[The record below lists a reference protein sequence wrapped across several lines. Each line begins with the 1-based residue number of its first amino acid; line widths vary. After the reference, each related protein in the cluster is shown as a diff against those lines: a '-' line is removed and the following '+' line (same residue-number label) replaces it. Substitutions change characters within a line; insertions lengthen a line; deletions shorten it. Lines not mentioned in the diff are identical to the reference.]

1 MKTRRY
7 VAPSMREALFQIRRE
22 LGPDAAILAQRPVA
36 QGVEVTV
43 ALDYRP
49 EPHPVRPAAVQERA
63 PVPAPLP
70 QPANPPMPSAVQ
82 ELAPTARAAW
92 PAPSPPR
99 PDSPFGAALL
109 RVADERARNER
120 SAAAASASRA
130 DPARALVAAAR
141 GLRVVR
147 SQDPGLLTMRREV
160 RVLRQLLERQFASL
174 AWDDLARRQ
183 PLHAA
188 VLRDFET
195 MHFAPDVAR
204 ALVARIPSDTRSRYS
219 FGIATALLA
228 KNMPVAES
236 DHLLEGGCWALVG
249 PTGAGKTTTVAKL
262 AARWADTHGP
272 DSVGIIG
279 IDGYRIG
286 AREQL
291 RAHARL
297 LGVKMRIAATARD
310 LGKAL
315 ESMQGRRLVLI
326 DTAGLGQRDLRMGE
340 QQALMAS
347 APGRFRT
354 LLVLPATAELAVL
367 DEIVRAHAA
376 LAPAGCILTK
386 VDESPG
392 LAPALSAVMR
402 ANLELFYMCDGQRGP
417 ENLHHAGAKRPWLV
431 WQATK
436 PRHRAAAATAPQ
448 PVANAL

>member
-1 MKTRRY
+1 
-7 VAPSMREALFQIRRE
+7 MREALFQIRRE
-22 LGPDAAILAQRPVA
+22 LGPDAAILSHRQVA

-49 EPHPVRPAAVQERA
+49 ETEGAQPAFVPQQAPAPAAS
-63 PVPAPLP
+63 P
-70 QPANPPMPSAVQ
+70 
-82 ELAPTARAAW
+82 ARAAVPE
-92 PAPSPPR
+92 PAPAPAPAARIVPPAHPPPR
-99 PDSPFGAALL
+99 PESPFGAALL
-109 RVADERARNER
+109 RVADARAQHERS
-120 SAAAASASRA
+120 SAAAPRTSAV
-130 DPARALVAAAR
+130 PARASVAAAR

-147 SQDPGLLTMRREV
+147 AQDPGMLTMRREV
-160 RVLRQLLERQFASL
+160 RVLRQLLEKQFASL

-195 MHFAPDVAR
+195 MNFAPDVAR
-204 ALVARIPSDTRSRYS
+204 AMVGRIPADTRSRYS

-228 KNMPVAES
+228 KNMPIADS
-236 DHLLEGGCWALVG
+236 DLLLEGGCWALVG

-262 AARWADTHGP
+262 AARWAGTHGP
-272 DSVGIIG
+272 DSVGLIG
-279 IDGYRIG
+279 IDGYRVG

-291 RAHARL
+291 RAHARII
-297 LGVKMRIAATARD
+297 GVKMRVADTARD

-315 ESMQGRRLVLI
+315 ESMSGRRLVLI
-326 DTAGLGQRDLRMGE
+326 DTAGLGQRDLRMAE

-376 LAPAGCILTK
+376 LVPAGCILTK

-402 ANLELFYMCDGQRGP
+402 ARLELYYMCDGQRGP
-417 ENLHHAGAKRPWLV
+417 ENLHFAGAKRPWLV

-436 PRHRAAAATAPQ
+436 PRHRASGATAPQ
-448 PVANAL
+448 SVASAL

>member
-1 MKTRRY
+1 VKTRRF
-7 VAPSMREALFQIRRE
+7 VAPTMREALFQIRRE
-22 LGPDAAILAQRPVA
+22 LGPDAAILAQRPLA

-49 EPHPVRPAAVQERA
+49 EPEPERNAPPRPVSA
-63 PVPAPLP
+63 PVPAPA
-70 QPANPPMPSAVQ
+70 QAASPAPAA
-82 ELAPTARAAW
+82 APAPAARVAW
-92 PAPSPPR
+92 PAPPPPR

-109 RVADERARNER
+109 RVADARAQNGR
-120 SAAAASASRA
+120 SAVAAPRS
-130 DPARALVAAAR
+130 DPARATAAAAR

-204 ALVARIPSDTRSRYS
+204 ALVARIPADTRSRYS

-228 KNMPVAES
+228 KNMPVAGS
-236 DHLLEGGCWALVG
+236 DRLLEGGCWALVG

-262 AARWADTHGP
+262 AARWVDAHGP

-279 IDGYRIG
+279 IDGYRVG

-297 LGVKMRIAATARD
+297 LGVKMRVAATPRD

-347 APGRFRT
+347 APGRFGT

-402 ANLELFYMCDGQRGP
+402 ASLELFYMCDGQRGP
-417 ENLHHAGAKRPWLV
+417 ENLHFAGAKRPWLV

-436 PRHRAAAATAPQ
+436 PRHRAAAVHAPE

>member
-1 MKTRRY
+1 
-7 VAPSMREALFQIRRE
+7 MREALVEIRRMQ
-22 LGPDAAILAQRPVA
+22 GPDAVIVSQRQLP

-49 EPHPVRPAAVQERA
+49 EDGAARPAPPPARAAEPAPAAVVA
-63 PVPAPLP
+63 PVPAPP
-70 QPANPPMPSAVQ
+70 PARLVRPVP
-82 ELAPTARAAW
+82 AA
-92 PAPSPPR
+92 PPR
-99 PDSPFGAALL
+99 PETGFGAALV
-109 RVADERARNER
+109 RVADARAQRAQVQTAAPPAAPAR
-120 SAAAASASRA
+120 TAAAAK
-130 DPARALVAAAR
+130 

-147 SQDPGLLTMRREV
+147 SQDPGLMTMRREV
-160 RVLRQLLERQFASL
+160 RVLRSLLEQQFASL

-195 MHFAPDVAR
+195 MNFAPDVAR
-204 ALVARIPSDTRSRYS
+204 ALVSKIPDNTQSRYS

-228 KNMPVAES
+228 KNMPIPEE
-236 DHLLEGGCWALVG
+236 DLLQAGGTWALVG

-262 AARWADTHGP
+262 AARSAALHGP
-272 DSVGIIG
+272 DTVGLIG

-297 LGVKMRIAATARD
+297 LGVRMRVAATARD

-315 ESMQGRRLVLI
+315 DAMEGRRLVLI
-326 DTAGLGQRDLRMGE
+326 DTAGLGQRDLRMAE

-354 LLVLPATAELAVL
+354 MLVLPATAELAVL
-367 DEIVRAHAA
+367 DEIVRAHAT

-402 ANLELFYMCDGQRGP
+402 ARLELHYVCDGQRGP
-417 ENLHHAGAKRPWLV
+417 ENLHFAGAKRPWLV

-436 PRHRAAAATAPQ
+436 PRHRAAEAPAAQ
-448 PVANAL
+448 LPVANAQ

>member
-1 MKTRRY
+1 
-7 VAPSMREALFQIRRE
+7 MREALFRIRRE
-22 LGPDAAILAQRPVA
+22 HGPDALILSQQTFA
-36 QGVEVTV
+36 QGVEITV
-43 ALDYRP
+43 ALDNTPQTAVARP
-49 EPHPVRPAAVQERA
+49 VPLPPPA
-63 PVPAPLP
+63 PVPASAPVPVSVPVP
-70 QPANPPMPSAVQ
+70 QA
-82 ELAPTARAAW
+82 AP
-92 PAPSPPR
+92 PAPAARPAPQPPR

-109 RVADERARNER
+109 RVADARTR
-120 SAAAASASRA
+120 QDRGAATAAGPASPP
-130 DPARALVAAAR
+130 PATVVAAAR

-147 SQDPGLLTMRREV
+147 TQDPGLLTMRREV

-195 MHFAPDVAR
+195 MNFAPDVAR
-204 ALVARIPSDTRSRYS
+204 ALVSRIPENTRSRYS

-228 KNMPVAES
+228 KNMPVAGY
-236 DHLLEGGCWALVG
+236 DLLQEGGCWALVG

-262 AARWADTHGP
+262 AARWASVHGAE
-272 DSVGIIG
+272 SVGIIG

-291 RAHARL
+291 RAHARI
-297 LGVKMRIAATARD
+297 LGVKMRVADTARE

-315 ESMQGRRLVLI
+315 DAMSDRRLVLI

-340 QQALMAS
+340 QLALMAA
-347 APGRFRT
+347 APGRFRSQ
-354 LLVLPATAELAVL
+354 LVLPATAELAVL
-367 DEIVRAHAA
+367 DEIVRAHAS
-376 LAPAGCILTK
+376 LEPAGCILTK

-402 ANLELFYMCDGQRGP
+402 ANLQLHYMCDGQRGP
-417 ENLHHAGAKRPWLV
+417 ENLHFAGVKRPWLV

-436 PRHRAAAATAPQ
+436 PRHRGAAATAPQ
-448 PVANAL
+448 SMASAF

>member
-1 MKTRRY
+1 
-7 VAPSMREALFQIRRE
+7 MREALFQIRRE
-22 LGPDAAILAQRPVA
+22 LGPDAAILSHRQVA

-43 ALDYRP
+43 AVDYRP
-49 EPHPVRPAAVQERA
+49 ETENAQPAVAQQRMPAPAAAPIPAAVPDSA
-63 PVPAPLP
+63 PAARPARPALP
-70 QPANPPMPSAVQ
+70 
-82 ELAPTARAAW
+82 
-92 PAPSPPR
+92 PPR
-99 PDSPFGAALL
+99 PESPFGAALL
-109 RVADERARNER
+109 RVADARAQQER
-120 SAAAASASRA
+120 SAAAATRSAGV
-130 DPARALVAAAR
+130 PARAGVAAAR

-147 SQDPGLLTMRREV
+147 TQDAGLLTMRREV
-160 RVLRQLLERQFASL
+160 RVLRQLLERQFANL

-195 MHFAPDVAR
+195 MNFAPDVAR
-204 ALVARIPSDTRSRYS
+204 ALVARIPADTRSRYS

-228 KNMPVAES
+228 KNMPVTEN
-236 DHLLEGGCWALVG
+236 DLLLEGGCWALVG

-279 IDGYRIG
+279 IDGYRVG

-291 RAHARL
+291 RAHARI
-297 LGVKMRIAATARD
+297 LGVKMRVAATARD

-315 ESMQGRRLVLI
+315 ESMSGRRLVLI

-376 LAPAGCILTK
+376 LDPAGCILTK

-402 ANLELFYMCDGQRGP
+402 AKLELFYMCDGQRGP
-417 ENLHHAGAKRPWLV
+417 ENLHFAGAKRPWLV

-436 PRHRAAAATAPQ
+436 PRHRTAVANAPQ
-448 PVANAL
+448 PVASAL

>member
-1 MKTRRY
+1 
-7 VAPSMREALFQIRRE
+7 MREALFQIRRE
-22 LGPDAAILAQRPVA
+22 LGPDAAILAQRPLA

-49 EPHPVRPAAVQERA
+49 EPEPARPA
-63 PVPAPLP
+63 PVPERESPQAAAPVP
-70 QPANPPMPSAVQ
+70 VPVPASVPSPASP
-82 ELAPTARAAW
+82 AMSGSPARVAW
-92 PAPSPPR
+92 PVPPPPR
-99 PDSPFGAALL
+99 PESPFGSALL
-109 RVADERARNER
+109 RVADARAQNAR
-120 SAAAASASRA
+120 SAAAADAPRPDSARGIA
-130 DPARALVAAAR
+130 AAAR

-195 MHFAPDVAR
+195 MHFSPDVAR
-204 ALVARIPSDTRSRYS
+204 ALVARIPADTRSRYS

-228 KNMPVAES
+228 KNMPVAGS
-236 DHLLEGGCWALVG
+236 DRLLEGGCWALVG

-297 LGVKMRIAATARD
+297 LGVKMRVAATARD

-347 APGRFRT
+347 APGRFGT

-376 LAPAGCILTK
+376 LVPAGCILTK

-417 ENLHHAGAKRPWLV
+417 ENLHFAGAKRPWLV

-436 PRHRAAAATAPQ
+436 PRHRAAAANAPE
-448 PVANAL
+448 PVAQAL

>member
-7 VAPSMREALFQIRRE
+7 VAPSMREALIEIRRMQ
-22 LGPDAAILAQRPVA
+22 GPDAVILSQRQLP

-43 ALDYRP
+43 ALDYQP
-49 EPHPVRPAAVQERA
+49 EAQAARPAPESA
-63 PVPAPLP
+63 PAPTP
-70 QPANPPMPSAVQ
+70 TP
-82 ELAPTARAAW
+82 APTPPTPMAI
-92 PAPSPPR
+92 PAPAPARLARPAPTLPPR
-99 PDSPFGAALL
+99 PETGFGAALA
-109 RVADERARNER
+109 RVADARAQRAQ
-120 SAAAASASRA
+120 SAATVSAA
-130 DPARALVAAAR
+130 PAARVAGGPAR

-147 SQDPGLLTMRREV
+147 SQDPGLMTMRREV
-160 RVLRQLLERQFASL
+160 RVLRSLLEQQFASL

-195 MHFAPDVAR
+195 MNFAPDVAR
-204 ALVARIPSDTRSRYS
+204 ALVARIPDNTQSRYS

-228 KNMPVAES
+228 KNMPVAEN
-236 DHLLEGGCWALVG
+236 DLLQAGGTWALVG

-262 AARWADTHGP
+262 AARFAALHGP
-272 DSVGIIG
+272 DSVGLIG

-297 LGVKMRIAATARD
+297 LGVRMRIAATPRD

-315 ESMQGRRLVLI
+315 DAMDGRRLVLI
-326 DTAGLGQRDLRMGE
+326 DTAGLGQRDLRMAE
-340 QQALMAS
+340 QHALMAS

-367 DEIVRAHAA
+367 DEIARAHAT
-376 LAPAGCILTK
+376 LRPVGCILTK

-402 ANLELFYMCDGQRGP
+402 AGLELHYMCDGQQGP
-417 ENLHHAGAKRPWLV
+417 ENLHFAGAKRPWLV

-436 PRHRAAAATAPQ
+436 PRHRPTDAPPARQ
-448 PVANAL
+448 PIANAL

>member
-1 MKTRRY
+1 VKTRRY
-7 VAPSMREALFQIRRE
+7 VAPTMREALFQIRRE
-22 LGPDAAILAQRPVA
+22 LGTDAAILSQRQVT

-49 EPHPVRPAAVQERA
+49 EAEAPGPAPAQPHGTGPRPAAAPLTAPPPPLRVQAAR
-63 PVPAPLP
+63 PAPP
-70 QPANPPMPSAVQ
+70 
-82 ELAPTARAAW
+82 
-92 PAPSPPR
+92 PPR

-109 RVADERARNER
+109 RVADARARRER
-120 SAAAASASRA
+120 
-130 DPARALVAAAR
+130 PAGTESGSPGVPAR

-147 SQDPGLLTMRREV
+147 AQDPGLLTMRREV
-160 RVLRQLLERQFASL
+160 RVLRQLLEQQFASL

-195 MHFAPDVAR
+195 MNFAPDVAR
-204 ALVARIPSDTRSRYS
+204 ALVGRIPSDTKSRYS

-228 KNMPVAES
+228 KNMPVTES
-236 DHLLEGGCWALVG
+236 DLLLEGGCWALVG

-262 AARWADTHGP
+262 AARWALTHGA
-272 DSVGIIG
+272 DSVGLIG
-279 IDGYRIG
+279 IDGYRVG

-291 RAHARL
+291 RAHARI
-297 LGVKMRIAATARD
+297 LGVKMRVAATARD

-315 ESMQGRRLVLI
+315 DAMDGRRLVLI
-326 DTAGLGQRDLRMGE
+326 DTAGLGQRDLRMAE

-367 DEIVRAHAA
+367 DEIVKAHAA

-402 ANLELFYMCDGQRGP
+402 AHLKLSYMCDGQHGP
-417 ENLHHAGAKRPWLV
+417 ENLHFAGAKRPWLV

-436 PRHRAAAATAPQ
+436 PRHRAAPATAPQ
-448 PVANAL
+448 PLANAL

>member
-1 MKTRRY
+1 
-7 VAPSMREALFQIRRE
+7 MREALFQIRRE
-22 LGPDAAILAQRPVA
+22 LGPDAAILSQRQVT

-49 EPHPVRPAAVQERA
+49 AAEGAGPATAQERA
-63 PVPAPLP
+63 PPPPPPPQAPAP
-70 QPANPPMPSAVQ
+70 
-82 ELAPTARAAW
+82 APTPAAR
-92 PAPSPPR
+92 PAVRLERPALPPPPR
-99 PDSPFGAALL
+99 PESPFGAALM
-109 RVADERARNER
+109 RVADARAERER
-120 SAAAASASRA
+120 MAAASGTAAASARA
-130 DPARALVAAAR
+130 SAAATR

-147 SQDPGLLTMRREV
+147 TQDPGLLTMRREV

-204 ALVARIPSDTRSRYS
+204 ALVGKIPCDTRSRYS

-228 KNMPVAES
+228 KNMPVSES
-236 DHLLEGGCWALVG
+236 DLLLDGGCWALVG

-262 AARWADTHGP
+262 AARWVDTHGP
-272 DSVGIIG
+272 DSVGLIG

-291 RAHARL
+291 RAHARI
-297 LGVKMRIAATARD
+297 LGVRMRVAATARD

-315 ESMQGRRLVLI
+315 ESMDGRRLVLI
-326 DTAGLGQRDLRMGE
+326 DTAGLGQRDLRMAE
-340 QQALMAS
+340 QHALMAS

-367 DEIVRAHAA
+367 DEIARAHAT

-402 ANLELFYMCDGQRGP
+402 AGLELFYMCDGQRGP
-417 ENLHHAGAKRPWLV
+417 ENLHFAGAKRPWLV

-436 PRHRAAAATAPQ
+436 PRHRAAAPDAPQ
-448 PVANAL
+448 PIASVL